1 MKSLRKEIFTAIINI
16 LDESVY
22 AQLRSP
28 IHEIYGMQLSNQIK
42 RIEQEDRE

>member
-1 MKSLRKEIFTAIINI
+1 MKSLRKEISEAISHI

-28 IHEIYGMQLSNQIK
+28 IHEIYGMQLRDQCLDITNTLL
-42 RIEQEDRE
+42 

>member
-28 IHEIYGMQLSNQIK
+28 IHKIYGMRL
-42 RIEQEDRE
+42 REQCLDITNTLL